1 MKGEEMKK
9 LKRTLLKWLSYL
21 LCFIL
26 IYNLFELTSISYTYR
41 SIFSMCLAYII
52 PNVVIF
58 IVRIIIKKQNNYVSK
73 FSSKLQKLEELNKK
87 YDFREISKIEHLIKE
102 RAYSRKS
109 LDRLDGKTLI
119 RYYIENDNEN
129 LRTDIEN
136 SIYNISLLDNYNE
149 DVKLIENIESE
160 NKTKYSTKKYKRI
173 EKRAFNSL
181 KYKESDFQIEV
192 EIDAFYQSN
201 GGKVYEDRHG
211 NYEYSEVLEIY
222 NEYKKRK
229 NYEVTSKQER
239 KVMSDDIRYDILKR
253 DNFTCKKCGATAKDG
268 AKLHVDH
275 IIPVSKGGKTTPS
288 NLQTLCD
295 RCNLGKSNKTDEDIM
310 CPACGGLLVKKKGKY
325 GYFIGCSNYP
335 DCRYSRQQNKKI
347 K

>member
-1 MKGEEMKK
+1 MKK
-9 LKRTLLKWLSYL
+9 LKRTLLKWLCYL

-26 IYNLFELTSISYTYR
+26 IYNLFKLTSISYTYC
-41 SIFSMCLAYII
+41 SIFSIFLAYII
-52 PNVVIF
+52 PNIVIF
-58 IVRIIIKKQNNYVSK
+58 IVKIIVKKQNNYICK
-73 FSSKLQKLEELNKK
+73 FSSKLQSLEELNKK
-87 YDFREISKIEHLIKE
+87 YDFKEISKVEHLIKE

-119 RYYIENDNEN
+119 RYNIENDNGN

-136 SIYNISLLDNYNE
+136 SIYNISLLDNYNK
-149 DVKLIENIESE
+149 DIKLIENIESE

-181 KYKESDFQIEV
+181 KYKESDFQVEV

-222 NEYKKRK
+222 NDWKKGK
-229 NYEVTSKQER
+229 KYQETQKQER
-239 KVMSDDIRYDILKR
+239 KVMNDDIRYDILKR
-253 DNFTCKKCGATAKDG
+253 DNFTCQKCGATAQDG

-295 RCNLGKSNKTDEDIM
+295 RCNMGKSNKTDEDIV
-310 CPACGGLLVKKKGKY
+310 CPECGGLLVKRKGKY
-325 GYFIGCSNYP
+325 GNFIGCSNYP
-335 DCRYSRQQNKKI
+335 DCEYTRRLKVK
-347 K
+347 